1 MPARILPLI
10 LGSALSLSLALGATN
25 LGAEEVTYNG
35 ASNGTT
41 DVTVSAAAAVNA
53 ESGNAETVTAS
64 SPATASTLAQGKSF
78 DATLSSFQSE
88 RAKPS
93 GPLAEN
99 SLNTTTGLVKWLLST
114 VAILG
119 VIFLFAFL
127 LKKSRLV
134 QRAVGPMRLEAQMA
148 VGPKERVVQLQVGQ
162 RHILLGVTA
171 ANVNFLMD
179 LTEPESPQSAA
190 AAQASTPPQA
200 AAPQSAPS
208 SGPSAPNSAPSMAP
222 SMAPNAVP
230 PSAAPVPP
238 YAPYGA
244 YAPFAAAPAVPV
256 APYPSYGSA
265 PYAPYGAA
273 PFAPYGAAPHAPEVH
288 SPEVHSP
295 EGPSPELHT
304 PELAGFTPRAQ
315 SAAAP
320 ASAPFNQEEFER
332 FTAQFLAQM
341 RARDPQ
347 PGQAAAQSA
356 PPPAPDGAAAV
367 SGAPFSEVL
376 AQAYDQ
382 TTTAAQVAGLMDA
395 GRAQQAATV
404 EALQNTP
411 WVADTELVPD
421 PKLSEDELPHLPDEL
436 AQGAE
441 PKAPQENAEPAAP
454 AEPGR

>member
-53 ESGNAETVTAS
+53 ESGTAETVTAS
-64 SPATASTLAQGKSF
+64 APATASTLAQGKSF

-208 SGPSAPNSAPSMAP
+208 SAPSMAP

-230 PSAAPVPP
+230 PSVAPVPP

-244 YAPFAAAPAVPV
+244 YAPFAAAPA
-256 APYPSYGSA
+256 APYPPYGGA
-265 PYAPYGAA
+265 PYAPYGC
-273 PFAPYGAAPHAPEVH
+273 APYSPYGGAPHVPEMHAPETYAA
-288 SPEVHSP
+288 E
-295 EGPSPELHT
+295 
-304 PELAGFTPRAQ
+304 PRAQ

-356 PPPAPDGAAAV
+356 PPPATRTR
-367 SGAPFSEVL
+367 S
-376 AQAYDQ
+376 
-382 TTTAAQVAGLMDA
+382 
-395 GRAQQAATV
+395 
-404 EALQNTP
+404 
-411 WVADTELVPD
+411 
-421 PKLSEDELPHLPDEL
+421 
-436 AQGAE
+436 
-441 PKAPQENAEPAAP
+441 
-454 AEPGR
+454 

>member
-41 DVTVSAAAAVNA
+41 DVTVSAAAAMNAESGNA

-119 VIFLFAFL
+119 VIFLVAFL

-208 SGPSAPNSAPSMAP
+208 SGPSTPNSAPSMAP

-244 YAPFAAAPAVPV
+244 YAPFAAAPA
-256 APYPSYGSA
+256 APYPPYGGA
-265 PYAPYGAA
+265 PYAPYGC
-273 PFAPYGAAPHAPEVH
+273 APYSPYGGAPHVPEMHAPETH
-288 SPEVHSP
+288 APEPHASK
-295 EGPSPELHT
+295 
-304 PELAGFTPRAQ
+304 PRAQ

-347 PGQAAAQSA
+347 PGQAAAHSA
-356 PPPAPDGAAAV
+356 PPPTPDGAAAV

-411 WVADTELVPD
+411 
-421 PKLSEDELPHLPDEL
+421 
-436 AQGAE
+436 
-441 PKAPQENAEPAAP
+441 
-454 AEPGR
+454 

>member
-10 LGSALSLSLALGATN
+10 LGSALSLTLALSASS
-25 LGAEEVTYNG
+25 LSAEEVTYNG

-41 DVTVSAAAAVNA
+41 DVTVSAAVGTVSAAPVSANA
-53 ESGNAETVTAS
+53 ATADSVTAS
-64 SPATASTLAQGKSF
+64 APATAATLAQGKSF

-190 AAQASTPPQA
+190 AVQAPTPPQA
-200 AAPQSAPS
+200 AAPHSAPS
-208 SGPSAPNSAPSMAP
+208 SAP

-238 YAPYGA
+238 YAPYGV
-244 YAPFAAAPAVPV
+244 YAPFAAAPA
-256 APYPSYGSA
+256 APYLPYGGA
-265 PYAPYGAA
+265 PYAPYGS
-273 PFAPYGAAPHAPEVH
+273 APYSPYGVAPHVPEMHAPETH
-288 SPEVHSP
+288 AAE
-295 EGPSPELHT
+295 
-304 PELAGFTPRAQ
+304 PRAQ

-441 PKAPQENAEPAAP
+441 PKEPKENAEPAAP
-454 AEPGR
+454 TEPGR

>member
-10 LGSALSLSLALGATN
+10 LGSALSLALALSAPS
-25 LGAEEVTYNG
+25 LSAEEVTYNG
-35 ASNGTT
+35 TSNGTT

-53 ESGNAETVTAS
+53 ESGNDETVTAS
-64 SPATASTLAQGKSF
+64 APATASTLAQGKSF

-179 LTEPESPQSAA
+179 LTEPEAPQSAA
-190 AAQASTPPQA
+190 AAQAPTPPQA

-208 SGPSAPNSAPSMAP
+208 SAP

-244 YAPFAAAPAVPV
+244 YAPFAAAPA
-256 APYPSYGSA
+256 APYPPYGGA
-265 PYAPYGAA
+265 PYAPYGS
-273 PFAPYGAAPHAPEVH
+273 APYSPYGVAPHVPETH
-288 SPEVHSP
+288 AAE
-295 EGPSPELHT
+295 
-304 PELAGFTPRAQ
+304 PRAQ

>member
-25 LGAEEVTYNG
+25 LSAEEVTYNG

-41 DVTVSAAAAVNA
+41 DVTASAAAAVSA
-53 ESGNAETVTAS
+53 ESVSAETVSAS
-64 SPATASTLAQGKSF
+64 SLSTAATLAQGKSF
-78 DATLSSFQSE
+78 DDTLSSFNGE
-88 RAKPS
+88 RTKPS

-148 VGPKERVVQLQVGQ
+148 VGPKERVVQLQVGE

-179 LTEPESPQSAA
+179 LTEPESLKPAPAVQPAA
-190 AAQASTPPQA
+190 TAAQTT
-200 AAPQSAPS
+200 QSAP
-208 SGPSAPNSAPSMAP
+208 PAAPSVAQP
-222 SMAPNAVP
+222 AST
-230 PSAAPVPP
+230 AAPVPP

-244 YAPFAAAPAVPV
+244 YAPFAAAPA
-256 APYPSYGSA
+256 APYPPYGGAQYAPYGSA
-265 PYAPYGAA
+265 PYSPYGV
-273 PFAPYGAAPHAPEVH
+273 APHAPEMHV
-288 SPEVHSP
+288 PEMHAP
-295 EGPSPELHT
+295 EMHAPEPQAH
-304 PELAGFTPRAQ
+304 
-315 SAAAP
+315 AAA
-320 ASAPFNQEEFER
+320 STTRAPFNQEEFER

-356 PPPAPDGAAAV
+356 PQPAPAGAAAA

-441 PKAPQENAEPAAP
+441 PKEPKENAEPAAP

>member
-10 LGSALSLSLALGATN
+10 LGSALSLALALSAPS
-25 LGAEEVTYNG
+25 LSAEEVTYNG

-41 DVTVSAAAAVNA
+41 DVTASAAAAVNA
-53 ESGNAETVTAS
+53 ESGNAETVSAS
-64 SPATASTLAQGKSF
+64 APATASTLAQGKSF

-179 LTEPESPQSAA
+179 LTEPESLKPAPAVQPAA
-190 AAQASTPPQA
+190 TASQTT
-200 AAPQSAPS
+200 QSAP
-208 SGPSAPNSAPSMAP
+208 PAAPSVAQP
-222 SMAPNAVP
+222 AST
-230 PSAAPVPP
+230 AAPVPP

-244 YAPFAAAPAVPV
+244 YAPFAAAPV
-256 APYPSYGSA
+256 APYPPYGGA
-265 PYAPYGAA
+265 PYAPYGS
-273 PFAPYGAAPHAPEVH
+273 APYSPYGGAPHVPETH
-288 SPEVHSP
+288 AAE
-295 EGPSPELHT
+295 
-304 PELAGFTPRAQ
+304 PRAQ

-320 ASAPFNQEEFER
+320 ASTPFNQEEFER

-454 AEPGR
+454 AELGR